1 MWLGSLADRTKRNAG
16 VCSQPMAAHT
26 QEGAKGGHSMGLG
39 VRQQERG
46 RGGCPTEASKDWEQK
61 GLNKIQMEKGKQN
74 QGAVWKK
81 QARTTG
87 ETSFEI
93 QMINCGGWRG
103 KEEPANF
110 DGKMET

>member
-1 MWLGSLADRTKRNAG
+1 VFTAHGCTHTGRGKRWAQHGAG
-16 VCSQPMAAHT
+16 GEAAG
-26 QEGAKGGHSMGLG
+26 E
-39 VRQQERG
+39 RQ
-46 RGGCPTEASKDWEQK
+46 GGCPTEASKDWEQK